1 METLSCHSNQTEE
14 LFFIKKKE
22 THTHT
27 QICKGLYDEYFN
39 QVSDS

>member
-14 LFFIKKKE
+14 LFFMKKKK
-22 THTHT
+22 HTHT